1 MQRQKSLFYKKI
13 KCKICNSNY
22 KLIKEK
28 QKNKYV
34 CSQYANYRTCLRNIV
49 EEDLLL
55 EMISRRGK
63 TVLEVSQILIDENGN
78 IEIFYNKN
86 EKDSQIISD
95 KLIRF

>member
-1 MQRQKSLFYKKI
+1 
-13 KCKICNSNY
+13 
-22 KLIKEK
+22 
-28 QKNKYV
+28 V